1 MTPDQVR
8 NALSPSV
15 TPLTDAQASSLADW
29 YTALAAQLAL
39 LPEAEL
45 KATEP
50 PLRST
55 PAPR

>member
-8 NALSPSV
+8 DALLPS
-15 TPLTDAQASSLADW
+15 TALTDAQASALADW

-39 LPEAEL
+39 FPEAEL

>member
-8 NALSPSV
+8 LVVTTPS
-15 TPLTDAQASSLADW
+15 LTDAQASALADW
-29 YTALAAQLAL
+29 YTALAAQVAQF
-39 LPEAEL
+39 PEAEL